1 MICLIHY
8 MLLCYINV
16 ILQYVTLQS
25 HYNSLFYTMLQNVT
39 LLYIMLCCA
48 VLCCAVL
55 CCATLRWAG
64 LGCAALCCAVLSG
77 AVLHCA
83 ALGWVVLCHA
93 MLCSLYIIYIPTY
106 QAMFQANM
114 VVGCLGNLNG
124 FFQCRQCFLSAK
136 QREVDILQSILKW
149 KECCQPK

>member
-48 VLCCAVL
+48 VLRCAALRWAGLGWAGPGPGRAGPCCAVL
-55 CCATLRWAG
+55 CCAVLCWVVLCCTVLH
-64 LGCAALCCAVLSG
+64 CAELCCAVPCCVPYILSIFP
-77 AVLHCA
+77 L
-83 ALGWVVLCHA
+83 
-93 MLCSLYIIYIPTY
+93 T
-106 QAMFQANM
+106 
-114 VVGCLGNLNG
+114 
-124 FFQCRQCFLSAK
+124 RQCSK
-136 QREVDILQSILKW
+136 QTWSLVAWAISMASFNADNASCLQNKGKLTSYNLY
-149 KECCQPK
+149 